1 MTGGDDIAA
10 LAAEVFSD
18 FRKFAGLLEIRLKG
32 SGTRPFTFDSWFEE
46 QRQFEAER
54 TGRDLV
60 LKGRQIGF
68 STEELA
74 RDLFYVLTHDGVQV
88 LVVSHDK
95 SEVERM
101 FEDARAWVN
110 RLVELRL
117 IPKPRFSTK
126 RELTWKF
133 NRSTMRVV
141 EAGKTKAAAQGKG
154 RSGTIHRAHLTEVAF
169 WGAAVDAAT
178 AISAAV
184 PASGEIVWESTPN
197 GAAGLFYEMCTTA
210 LEGTGSYRLHFFPW
224 WRHPEYR
231 VTPGPDFDPRPP
243 TDAQG
248 KPDTWETRLR
258 ELGCDDA
265 QIAWWRAKLADPASG
280 GLERVLQEY
289 PIDAT
294 SCFRMPGGAYIDAP
308 TCDWLATKVRKPIR
322 TVPIVVTHKVG
333 GVEQTKR
340 LGELRIF
347 AEPLPGRTYVIGA
360 DVAEG
365 VARDESALDVMDRR
379 TGETCATYASDDIEP
394 GDFGLVLAWSAR
406 LYNNALVAP
415 ERNNHGH
422 TVLRTLSA
430 EQTSVTPYG
439 YVYEATDGRRGWK
452 TDPATRPP
460 MFDDL
465 AQACRDRVTSSP
477 DASFA
482 AQSRTLVRDKR
493 GKPLASGKGTTGG
506 AKDDRWIARAIA
518 WQLRQR
524 PTRPGE
530 QQRRTPYRSEADRLG
545 DLI

>member
-1 MTGGDDIAA
+1 MIAQADIDA
-10 LAAEVFSD
+10 LAAEVFGD
-18 FRKFAGLLEIRLKG
+18 FRAFCGLLEIRLKAT
-32 SGTRPFTFDSWFEE
+32 GTRAFTYDSWFVE
-46 QRQFEAER
+46 QRQFEMER

-74 RDLFYVLTHDGVQV
+74 RDLFYTLTHDGVQV
-88 LVVSHDK
+88 LVVSHDRG
-95 SEVERM
+95 EVERM
-101 FEDARAWVN
+101 FEDARAWVD
-110 RLVELRL
+110 RLVALKL

-126 RELTWKF
+126 RELSWRF

-141 EAGKTKAAAQGKG
+141 EAGKTKKAAEGKG

-169 WGAAVDAAT
+169 WGAAIDAAT

-184 PASGEIVWESTPN
+184 PSDGEVVWESTPN
-197 GAAGLFYEMCTTA
+197 GSAGLFYDMCSTA
-210 LEGTGSYRLHFFPW
+210 LEGRGTYKLHFFPW
-224 WRHPEYR
+224 WKHPEYR
-231 VTPGPDFDPRPP
+231 RDPGPGFDPAPP
-243 TDAQG
+243 SVDG

-294 SCFRMPGGAYIDAP
+294 SCFRMPGGAYIDAA
-308 TCDWLATKVRKPIR
+308 TCDRLATKVRIPIG
-322 TVPIVVTHKVG
+322 TVPIVVTFKVN

-340 LGELRIF
+340 LGELRVWR
-347 AEPLPGRTYVIGA
+347 EPQPGHDYVIGA

-379 TGETCATYASDDIEP
+379 TGETAATFASDTIEP
-394 GDFGLVLAWSAR
+394 GDFGLALAWAGHR
-406 LYNNALVAP
+406 YAYALVAP

-439 YVYEATDGRRGWK
+439 NVYEAEDKRPGWK
-452 TDPATRPP
+452 TDGATRPVL
-460 MFDDL
+460 FDDL
-465 AQACRDRVTSSP
+465 AQACRDGATSSP

-482 AQSRTLVRDKR
+482 AQSRTLVRDAK
-493 GKPLASGKGTTGG
+493 GKPAAQGKGTTSG
-506 AKDDRWIARAIA
+506 AKDDRWVARAIA
-518 WQLRQR
+518 YQLRQR
-524 PTRPGE
+524 SSARPAPKRPRAPSEGE
-530 QQRRTPYRSEADRLG
+530 RAG
-545 DLI
+545 NLI